1 MPGRTGRFP
10 TTKTACCKP
19 QPKLTFDSI
28 LDGSF
33 QNKITDYISDQFP
46 ARDTWTQ
53 LGSQVKKLAGFKDI
67 GGAYLGSDGYYMEK
81 ITPDKVDETNLN
93 RNIGLVS
100 DFVQACGVKTT
111 MLLVPATGTVMSD
124 KLPGARADV

>member
-1 MPGRTGRFP
+1 MLQ
-10 TTKTACCKP
+10 TA
-19 QPKLTFDSI
+19 PKLTFDSI

-67 GGAYLGSDGYYMEK
+67 GGAYLGSDGYYMERSRPTRSMK
-81 ITPDKVDETNLN
+81 QICGA
-93 RNIGLVS
+93 ISGLFPTS
-100 DFVQACGVKTT
+100 C
-111 MLLVPATGTVMSD
+111 S
-124 KLPGARADV
+124 RAE